1 MKITSLLFTAV
12 VFICAAKL
20 ALAADKLR
28 VAYVSPSISQSLP
41 WIAKELGIL
50 AKHDL
55 VVENLLI
62 TGSPRLVQALIA
74 GDVDVIFAGVTA
86 LTRARMRG
94 ADVAILGASANLS
107 GQKLMVGRTSKIR
120 RLEEVKGAT
129 IGVSQYGSEA
139 DTFARNALIKV
150 GLKPDKD
157 VTIIQ
162 LGGHPQVA
170 AALAAGKLEAG
181 ILGGLAILTAE
192 RSGARLI
199 TSAADLK
206 ILSPSGTF
214 ATTRGYIQRKR
225 SVVERLTRSFV
236 EAIHYLKTNRSGA
249 IALLQRYLG
258 GLSADEASYLYDEQV
273 EFLER
278 LPAPNEKALA
288 AVLER
293 ESDPKVKSLAIGD
306 FIDASFFREIE
317 KTGLIEHLYRK

>member
-1 MKITSLLFTAV
+1 MKFYTLISVVVIVVLLSSRAN
-12 VFICAAKL
+12 
-20 ALAADKLR
+20 AADKLR

-41 WIAKELGIL
+41 WVAKELGYL
-50 AKHDL
+50 AKYDL
-55 VVENLLI
+55 AVENLLI

-86 LTRARMRG
+86 MTRARVRG

-107 GQKLMVGRTSKIR
+107 GQKLMVSRNSKIR

-139 DTFARNALIKV
+139 DTFARNALAKV
-150 GLKPDKD
+150 GLRPDKD
-157 VTIIQ
+157 VTILQ

-170 AALAAGKLEAG
+170 AALAVGKLEAG
-181 ILGGLAILTAE
+181 ILGGLATLTAE
-192 RSGARLI
+192 RSGARFI

-236 EAIHYLKTNRSGA
+236 EAIHYLKTNRSGS
-249 IALLQRYLG
+249 IALLQKYLG
-258 GLSADEASYLYDEQV
+258 GLNADEAGYLYDEQV
-273 EFLER
+273 ELLER
-278 LPAPNEKALA
+278 LPGPNEKALA

-293 ESDPKVKSLAIGD
+293 EPDPKVKSFAIAD
-306 FIDASFFREIE
+306 FIDGSFFRVE
-317 KTGLIEHLYRK
+317 KSGYVEQLYRK